1 MDLKKRLAQ
10 LDRLTRRP
18 DPAAG
23 SGLAA
28 IGNPSKSLVK
38 IGLEEKTGAHGVFW
52 TRSHFDA
59 LPVPELPFPSLQEF
73 FSRLPEPVPD
83 LGEILFMDTE
93 TTGLAGG
100 TGTIPFLVGVSWW
113 VADGLNTRQFF
124 LPDPGH
130 EAALLNE
137 LASLASGFRVVVTF
151 NGASYDLPLLR
162 TRARLNRLEDPFA
175 SLVGWD
181 LLVPSRRLWGHRLE
195 NCRQQTLEKEVCHLE
210 REEGDIEGSCIPQT
224 WFDFLATGQP
234 GLLPE
239 VLIHNHRDMLGMSAL
254 LLRVIQAAR
263 LVHPGSPP
271 SSEMNWHDGW
281 ALGRICEKRHDAPM
295 SIACMQTAVAAAQ
308 SQGDRGLGNPRF
320 LGDAVRILKRGGDW
334 ALVEKVIKGGLSAGV
349 DEAWL
354 HREAAILYEHRVID
368 LPKALDHALKSG
380 EDQRVNR
387 LLKMM
392 DRQGWNRTAGADRR
406 LEDDKSDQG

>member
-18 DPAAG
+18 DPVTGPGKAG
-23 SGLAA
+23 SGD
-28 IGNPSKSLVK
+28 PSKSLVK
-38 IGLEEKTGAHGVFW
+38 IGLVENEGAHGPFW
-52 TRSHFDA
+52 TRSHFDT
-59 LPVPELPFPSLQEF
+59 LPVPELPFPCLREF
-73 FSRLPEPVPD
+73 FSFLPEPTPD
-83 LGEILFMDTE
+83 FGEILFMDTE

-113 VADGLNTRQFF
+113 VADGLNTRQYF

-137 LASLASGFRVVVTF
+137 LAALASGFRVVVTF

-181 LLVPSRRLWGHRLE
+181 LLVPSRRLWGNRLE
-195 NCRQQTLEKEVCHLE
+195 NCRQQTLEKEVCNLG
-210 REEGDIEGSCIPQT
+210 REEGDIEGSRIPQT

-234 GLLPE
+234 GLLPG
-239 VLIHNHRDMLGMSAL
+239 VLIHNHRDMLGMSSL
-254 LLRVIQAAR
+254 LMRVIEAAR
-263 LVHPGSPP
+263 LVDPGSDP
-271 SSEMNWHDGW
+271 SPEMKWQDGW
-281 ALGRICEKRHDAPM
+281 ALGRICEKRRDTPM
-295 SIACMQTAVAAAQ
+295 SLACMKAAVDSAPRQ
-308 SQGDRGLGNPRF
+308 PGRGMGNPRF

-334 ALVEKVIKGGLSAGV
+334 ALVEKTLKEGLSAGV
-349 DEAWL
+349 NEPWL

-380 EDQRVNR
+380 EDQRVER
-387 LLKMM
+387 LRRMM
-392 DRQGWNRTAGADRR
+392 DRG
-406 LEDDKSDQG
+406 